1 MTATKQIIMTEEEL
15 RSLIRQELSGF
26 FGEIA
31 QAVLEA
37 HPELVD
43 EQTSRLLGL
52 RGHVVGV
59 VPDDL

>member
-1 MTATKQIIMTEEEL
+1 MTATKQITMTEEEL
-15 RSLIRQELSGF
+15 RSLIQSELSRF
-26 FGEIA
+26 FSEIA
-31 QAVLEA
+31 QAILEA

-52 RGHVVGV
+52 RRHIVGI